1 MSKKLKTPKVAKVI
15 AIANQKG
22 GTGKTTTAV
31 NLGIGLADKG
41 KRVLLMDADPQ
52 GDLTTSLGWTDQD
65 NLSVTLSTQ
74 MESIIRDEPL
84 VVGEGILHHDEGVDL
99 IPANSELSG
108 MEMSLVNAMRREY
121 TMKTYLSGLKS
132 GYDYILIDC
141 MPSLGM
147 LTINALA
154 AADSVIIPVQ
164 AHYLPLKGM
173 TQLIKTINKV
183 KHQINPA
190 LRVDGVLLTLADLR
204 TNFARATADSLKEN
218 YGKMVRVYQNVIPVA
233 VKAAETSAVGKSIY
247 RYDKNSPAA
256 KAYEAFTREVLENG
270 QKQRHKTESSLSR

>member
-1 MSKKLKTPKVAKVI
+1 MSKKLKPPKVAKVI

-31 NLGIGLADKG
+31 
-41 KRVLLMDADPQ
+41 
-52 GDLTTSLGWTDQD
+52 S
-65 NLSVTLSTQ
+65 
-74 MESIIRDEPL
+74 
-84 VVGEGILHHDEGVDL
+84 
-99 IPANSELSG
+99 
-108 MEMSLVNAMRREY
+108 
-121 TMKTYLSGLKS
+121 
-132 GYDYILIDC
+132 
-141 MPSLGM
+141 
-147 LTINALA
+147 
-154 AADSVIIPVQ
+154 
-164 AHYLPLKGM
+164 M

-190 LRVDGVLLTLADLR
+190 LRVDGVLLTLAGLR

-270 QKQRHKTESSLSR
+270 QKQRHKTESSLSRWPVPYTGAKR